1 MERQFNLSVNLFI
14 HSFSLHARRC
24 GGRAGGLHPSKYT
37 TDRPRPSDCVKDCTH
52 PPSAGVGCLSANL
65 VEATRI
71 SAVAGIPDVH
81 SRYALLNAC
90 PSRLSRRCA
99 CPVGFGSDRMSTLT
113 EASHATPE
121 PKKKPWH
128 AYRLA
133 YMQTHRRGK
142 LTIERWAQRGTHS
155 RLHSYHTHKETN
167 THTHTHTHTPRT
179 SDRDALKIPL
189 IFGAPPDHQA
199 KPRRLLIPI
208 LARTRFLAAVTFRR
222 LGKLD
227 DRHLCLRFG
236 YICCRGLSLL
246 RACGDVLLNRGCL
259 FPLAAPASAVVTRVL
274 LFQLVQKDRVSRCL
288 ALQLRRST
296 PKSSCA
302 LARVARMNA
311 AQSAEWPLAESA
323 CRGQGGSLSPARA
336 RASWR
341 LRLAPA
347 PAPASFSACAL
358 AARATR
364 VVSAQLPCH

>member
-1 MERQFNLSVNLFI
+1 MPAGATLVYREAVMERQFNLSVNLFI

-167 THTHTHTHTPRT
+167 THTHTHTHTTHIRQRRT
-179 SDRDALKIPL
+179 QDTTYLWRTTRPSGQTKETFDPDSCAHALSRRSDIP
-189 IFGAPPDHQA
+189 A
-199 KPRRLLIPI
+199 
-208 LARTRFLAAVTFRR
+208 
-222 LGKLD
+222 LGK
-227 DRHLCLRFG
+227 
-236 YICCRGLSLL
+236 
-246 RACGDVLLNRGCL
+246 A
-259 FPLAAPASAVVTRVL
+259 
-274 LFQLVQKDRVSRCL
+274 
-288 ALQLRRST
+288 
-296 PKSSCA
+296 
-302 LARVARMNA
+302 
-311 AQSAEWPLAESA
+311 
-323 CRGQGGSLSPARA
+323 
-336 RASWR
+336 
-341 LRLAPA
+341 
-347 PAPASFSACAL
+347 
-358 AARATR
+358 
-364 VVSAQLPCH
+364 

>member
-1 MERQFNLSVNLFI
+1 M
-14 HSFSLHARRC
+14 
-24 GGRAGGLHPSKYT
+24 
-37 TDRPRPSDCVKDCTH
+37 
-52 PPSAGVGCLSANL
+52 
-65 VEATRI
+65 
-71 SAVAGIPDVH
+71 
-81 SRYALLNAC
+81 
-90 PSRLSRRCA
+90 
-99 CPVGFGSDRMSTLT
+99 
-113 EASHATPE
+113 
-121 PKKKPWH
+121 
-128 AYRLA
+128 
-133 YMQTHRRGK
+133 
-142 LTIERWAQRGTHS
+142 
-155 RLHSYHTHKETN
+155 
-167 THTHTHTHTPRT
+167 
-179 SDRDALKIPL
+179 
-189 IFGAPPDHQA
+189 
-199 KPRRLLIPI
+199 IPI

-246 RACGDVLLNRGCL
+246 RACGDFLLNRRGCL

-323 CRGQGGSLSPARA
+323 CRGQGGRLSPARA